1 MRNSRER
8 MSSTIWR
15 KLAIP
20 LLVVGCCFT
29 VSGAYFL
36 YRPNAERLR
45 GMKVKGEEA
54 EARVEKLKRENEDYV
69 DRIQKLREPPA
80 GDLLHLEKK
89 ARENVGLVR
98 EGETVYHLQ
107 TPAQQ

>member
-1 MRNSRER
+1 

-20 LLVVGCCFT
+20 LLVVGCCFI

-36 YRPNAERLR
+36 YSPNVERLR
-45 GMKVKGEEA
+45 EMKVKIEEK
-54 EARVEKLKRENEDYV
+54 EARVEKLKRENEEYV

-80 GDLLHLEKK
+80 GDSLYIEKK
-89 ARENVGLVR
+89 ARQKGGLVR
-98 EGETVYHLQ
+98 EGETVYHLEAPTKQ
-107 TPAQQ
+107 